1 MSYVVLSFDILLNRT
16 VADLT
21 EQGGIFKKAKKPS
34 SRQIHNLVRNS
45 LAKYANHYVNR
56 GASELA
62 QIQYTYYGHT
72 LQWDQPIGS
81 RDGFA
86 AWPMAIMGGS
96 AFHGQKVFKASKDS
110 DFEDD
115 EILHQIELACAHDE
129 QDLEHWKVG
138 SCMILDLDPAKVE
151 GATKDVII
159 DLRGNR
165 FGDLCAL
172 ELPGNANIYPTIA
185 PRDIDLTLSR
195 YTGDNLQYTYTDF
208 NFALLISEVESAC
221 RLSAA
226 ELKIDPY
233 FGQPDIRANVLDPN
247 PQSEEQIDAN
257 EINFASVLTTAIS
270 ECENTFRRTEDYDQ
284 SFDAFDNV
292 LNEALG
298 VEYNVD
304 FSDLDAFPNE
314 MGWKEMSSE
323 ELAKLEAQFI
333 KLPQFQKDKQGIM
346 GPLHTYI
353 SDAIYEWGR

>member
-115 EILHQIELACAHDE
+115 EIGSAIEGLKTIKSRYPEDDIVFLPPILNNIGILFFK
-129 QDLEHWKVG
+129 QYSTSGVVVG
-138 SCMILDLDPAKVE
+138 
-151 GATKDVII
+151 
-159 DLRGNR
+159 
-165 FGDLCAL
+165 
-172 ELPGNANIYPTIA
+172 
-185 PRDIDLTLSR
+185 TLSPP
-195 YTGDNLQYTYTDF
+195 L
-208 NFALLISEVESAC
+208 
-221 RLSAA
+221 
-226 ELKIDPY
+226 
-233 FGQPDIRANVLDPN
+233 AN
-247 PQSEEQIDAN
+247 
-257 EINFASVLTTAIS
+257 
-270 ECENTFRRTEDYDQ
+270 
-284 SFDAFDNV
+284 
-292 LNEALG
+292 
-298 VEYNVD
+298 
-304 FSDLDAFPNE
+304 
-314 MGWKEMSSE
+314 
-323 ELAKLEAQFI
+323 AK
-333 KLPQFQKDKQGIM
+333 
-346 GPLHTYI
+346 
-353 SDAIYEWGR
+353 S